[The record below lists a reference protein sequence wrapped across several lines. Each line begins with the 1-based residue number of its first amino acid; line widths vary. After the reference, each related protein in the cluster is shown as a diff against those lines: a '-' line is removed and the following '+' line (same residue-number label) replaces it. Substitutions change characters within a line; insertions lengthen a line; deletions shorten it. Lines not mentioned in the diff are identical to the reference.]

1 MNRISIKHKS
11 AVWCI
16 LLIAGILAYVIDS
29 PVLLFVYCTM
39 LWGLI
44 SLGAKFSF
52 FTEVS
57 FILLFSYLQ
66 AVMRKVFGN
75 ISGSTLAWAGV
86 RTPFY
91 FAEMTVAIMSFLLIL
106 LWFVWFTKLIERE
119 KAIYQID
126 TGLTNITGSVF
137 LIISVV
143 LVLLVFPSFPSLAT
157 FSSGTRARN
166 EAVPY
171 GLVLLAL
178 MICALTFDFAKKR
191 KAYYIVYALISFW
204 ILGHGERV
212 EILGFLSYAALK
224 ALNAG
229 DSFGIKKDIQRNKK
243 IMIFLGGAAAVI
255 LSMWI
260 GLARSGAHS
269 TITPRMMF
277 YNLIVQGTCGDVVYC
292 FNCAIDM
299 WKNGNGLYGYTYL
312 DYLVQLVPGLASDY
326 ALPQIL
332 IRNYGTMGGALFFS
346 EPMANFGMVGVVVF
360 NVEFCVVMNMI
371 LKKATHYRA
380 WIWIPVVT
388 EIFRTCWYGRSGW
401 ILAVFV
407 EIPILY
413 FGCKYFLNRCIIN
426 SCGRRRARKFAIG
439 DKTRNE

>member
-1 MNRISIKHKS
+1 MNRINIKHKS
-11 AVWCI
+11 AIWCI

-39 LWGLI
+39 LWVLI

-91 FAEMTVAIMSFLLIL
+91 FAEMTLAIMSFLLIL

-178 MICALTFDFAKKR
+178 MICALTFDLAKKG
-191 KAYYIVYALISFW
+191 KHI
-204 ILGHGERV
+204 
-212 EILGFLSYAALK
+212 
-224 ALNAG
+224 
-229 DSFGIKKDIQRNKK
+229 
-243 IMIFLGGAAAVI
+243 I
-255 LSMWI
+255 LSM
-260 GLARSGAHS
+260 L
-269 TITPRMMF
+269 
-277 YNLIVQGTCGDVVYC
+277 
-292 FNCAIDM
+292 
-299 WKNGNGLYGYTYL
+299 
-312 DYLVQLVPGLASDY
+312 
-326 ALPQIL
+326 
-332 IRNYGTMGGALFFS
+332 
-346 EPMANFGMVGVVVF
+346 
-360 NVEFCVVMNMI
+360 
-371 LKKATHYRA
+371 
-380 WIWIPVVT
+380 
-388 EIFRTCWYGRSGW
+388 
-401 ILAVFV
+401 
-407 EIPILY
+407 
-413 FGCKYFLNRCIIN
+413 
-426 SCGRRRARKFAIG
+426 
-439 DKTRNE
+439 